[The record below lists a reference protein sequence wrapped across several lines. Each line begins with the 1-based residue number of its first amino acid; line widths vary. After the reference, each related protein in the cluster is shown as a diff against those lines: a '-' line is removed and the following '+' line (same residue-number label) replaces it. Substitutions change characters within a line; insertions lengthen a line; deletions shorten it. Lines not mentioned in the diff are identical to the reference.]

1 MTEQTPRWLPFSP
14 WVLEWLRHISKLFLE
29 LSSQLDLKLQLAFL
43 SLDKRSRT
51 LEPARGHLAE
61 DSLFF
66 CLRALDLECPGRY
79 HGLLLGLH
87 SRFPWIVLDS
97 LPGIDVWFFLQGEQG
112 SSVGD
117 PGRRNLSRKL
127 QTASWLG
134 FLGGSFWNLFLDSEA
149 AYFWIL
155 DRSRNGNLFL
165 DSEGVGVVVK
175 SWLKSCTARLA
186 IILRAV
192 LICGNSSVR
201 ASSRLEPWF
210 QEVKCPKNW
219 QKIIEL
225 RLEKGSRLGHYSGHW
240 KKIRAAVRFRAT
252 KSLNKQKNP
261 TWPPRHAKKLLN
273 RTTYQQDTDA
283 DGSRLANNQ

>member
-134 FLGGSFWNLFLDSEA
+134 FLGGSFWGCLQGFWMSPEIEI
-149 AYFWIL
+149 YFWIRKLPISGFWIDPEMEIYFWIRKVLVLGSNRDFNLALL
-155 DRSRNGNLFL
+155 DLRSF
-165 DSEGVGVVVK
+165 
-175 SWLKSCTARLA
+175 
-186 IILRAV
+186 
-192 LICGNSSVR
+192 
-201 ASSRLEPWF
+201 
-210 QEVKCPKNW
+210 
-219 QKIIEL
+219 
-225 RLEKGSRLGHYSGHW
+225 
-240 KKIRAAVRFRAT
+240 
-252 KSLNKQKNP
+252 
-261 TWPPRHAKKLLN
+261 
-273 RTTYQQDTDA
+273 
-283 DGSRLANNQ
+283 